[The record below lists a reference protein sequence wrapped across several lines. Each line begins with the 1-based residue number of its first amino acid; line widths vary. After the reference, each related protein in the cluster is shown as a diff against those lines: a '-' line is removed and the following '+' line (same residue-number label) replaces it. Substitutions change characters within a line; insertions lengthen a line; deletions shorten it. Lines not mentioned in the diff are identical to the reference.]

1 MAPSGFNRSRS
12 IRRHFVAAY
21 PGDHFFFLFS
31 NSLSQVVR
39 TRHPERRQPSL
50 ALHAAECSGRD
61 RLHPFARVLTLDA
74 MLGDRHHGELRS
86 YWGMGVPKAGD
97 CEVVSWFLVP
107 GTGLEP
113 VRPCGPSILS
123 ALCLP
128 VSPPGQAIDCNGVG
142 ARHGAAS
149 GVHWDGGRGIASR
162 GTLFAR
168 RRGRVLTRQ
177 PGSHGA
183 SFSNGAGSGHHPP

>member
-1 MAPSGFNRSRS
+1 MARAASTDRARSDAISSPRIRAIISSSSRTVSRKSFEHVTLSGGDLRSLCMLLNVRVETGLYPLA
-12 IRRHFVAAY
+12 RR
-21 PGDHFFFLFS
+21 
-31 NSLSQVVR
+31 
-39 TRHPERRQPSL
+39 
-50 ALHAAECSGRD
+50 
-61 RLHPFARVLTLDA
+61 LTLDA
-74 MLGDRHHGELRS
+74 MLGDRHHGELRFC
-86 YWGMGVPKAGD
+86 WGMGVPRAGD
-97 CEVVSWFLVP
+97 CEVASWFLVP

-168 RRGRVLTRQ
+168 RRGMVFTRQ